1 MRRKELIT
9 LSRDFRAEVLSM
21 TDEKGVSADLE
32 GGTVGENLSL
42 SGRVGTVY
50 WSWWSEG
57 QVMRIELLADEWEGS
72 LKSIF
77 WAYPR

>member
-50 WSWWSEG
+50 
-57 QVMRIELLADEWEGS
+57 
-72 LKSIF
+72 
-77 WAYPR
+77 